1 MVKKHVEITPEDVEF
16 IEQVKRQHPEFSNFS
31 AALRW
36 VLLNVRRESSY
47 GDQIMDIKQRLKDL
61 YAGQQL
67 TNQLAVN
74 IGDALGIEGGTT
86 IERQNVY
93 KDARQAIGDKV
104 IRYELDRAVAQNKPN
119 PAPGRGGRSVFLD
132 VNS

>member
-1 MVKKHVEITPEDVEF
+1 
-16 IEQVKRQHPEFSNFS
+16 
-31 AALRW
+31 
-36 VLLNVRRESSY
+36 
-47 GDQIMDIKQRLKDL
+47 MDIKQRLKDL
-61 YAGQQL
+61 YAEQQL

-104 IRYELDRAVAQNKPN
+104 TRYELDRAVAQNKPN

>member
-104 IRYELDRAVAQNKPN
+104 TRYELDRAVAKNKPN